1 MRGLNS
7 GAPIRNVV
15 TDPISSYQKKR
26 DVKFAGAKVGPVA
39 NLLPTLARQY
49 YLLPEG
55 LIRPYAGVGLNY
67 MRLRNVKRNAVPTHS
82 PARQA
87 VRTFP

>member
-1 MRGLNS
+1 MRRVIS
-7 GAPIRNVV
+7 GALIRSVV
-15 TDPISSYQKKR
+15 TEPISSYQKKR
-26 DVKFAGAKVGPVA
+26 DVRFALTKIGQVA
-39 NLLPTLARQY
+39 HLPSTLARQHY
-49 YLLPEG
+49 FLPEG

-67 MRLRNVKRNAVPTHS
+67 MRLRSVKRNAVPTHG